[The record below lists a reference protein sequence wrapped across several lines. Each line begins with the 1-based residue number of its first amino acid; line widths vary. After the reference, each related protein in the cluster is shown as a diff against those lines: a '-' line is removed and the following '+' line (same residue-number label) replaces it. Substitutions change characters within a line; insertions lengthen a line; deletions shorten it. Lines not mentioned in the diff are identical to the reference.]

1 MNDVICVEFLW
12 RTFSL
17 PWILFVNLF
26 LISKHSC
33 GNVAN
38 DSIRHELSREK
49 WSFLVSAR
57 KASLRLR
64 WMRQR
69 PSYIEPNRF
78 GVCQSRKSI
87 FRVSTPFRNH
97 VKLCIRKSLA
107 TTRKQLIR
115 MHVSFNEPFDPQMRW
130 KFQIHFPSYH
140 PSNPNFRTYV
150 ARLSRVARWRNVES
164 F

>member
-26 LISKHSC
+26 LISKYSC

-57 KASLRLR
+57 KPLLKWR

-97 VKLCIRKSLA
+97 VKLCIRNHWPDHQPVYSSACQPKWTFRPTNEIKISDSLSVVWN
-107 TTRKQLIR
+107 LI
-115 MHVSFNEPFDPQMRW
+115 
-130 KFQIHFPSYH
+130 PSYL
-140 PSNPNFRTYV
+140 PSNPYFRM
-150 ARLSRVARWRNVES
+150 
-164 F
+164 